1 MMVVMVRMV
10 RMVRMMM
17 DVGASKE
24 SVCFQS

>member
-1 MMVVMVRMV
+1 MMAMMVMMVMI
-10 RMVRMMM
+10 VRMMM